1 MQAVQNGRFLWRTT
15 PEVSYLEPVLLSAH
29 SQLRCAF
36 TLRHGGTSGRAL
48 NLSFDRGRRAEVQA
62 NRQQVLQALGLGHAV
77 LHTVQQVH
85 GNRVCMVDAQTAPQG
100 LRGVQA
106 DALVTTLP
114 AVPLG
119 VMVADCLP
127 IVVYAFDPPVLALI
141 HAGRMGTYHRIVH
154 RVLEAVRQHVA
165 IAPEQ
170 LRAILGPAIGACC
183 YLLDAR
189 AVNPFKERFPAWQDF
204 FTPRGEQHWVM
215 DLVAANKAQLQAS
228 GVPTSNIE
236 AANICTACH
245 NQHLYSHR
253 AEGQEAGRG
262 MGIAAL
268 LPS

>member
-1 MQAVQNGRFLWRTT
+1 
-15 PEVSYLEPVLLSAH
+15 
-29 SQLRCAF
+29 
-36 TLRHGGTSGRAL
+36 
-48 NLSFDRGRRAEVQA
+48 
-62 NRQQVLQALGLGHAV
+62 
-77 LHTVQQVH
+77 
-85 GNRVCMVDAQTAPQG
+85 
-100 LRGVQA
+100 
-106 DALVTTLP
+106 
-114 AVPLG
+114 
-119 VMVADCLP
+119 VADCLP

-154 RVLEAVRQHVA
+154 RVIEAVRQHVA
-165 IAPEQ
+165 VAPEQ

-183 YLLDAR
+183 YILDTQ

-215 DLVAANKAQLQAS
+215 DLVAANKAQLQAG